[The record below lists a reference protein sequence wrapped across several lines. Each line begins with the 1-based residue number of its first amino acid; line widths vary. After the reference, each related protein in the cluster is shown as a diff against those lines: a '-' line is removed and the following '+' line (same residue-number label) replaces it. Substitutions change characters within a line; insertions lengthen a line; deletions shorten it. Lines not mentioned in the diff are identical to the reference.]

1 MVHVEAHRF
10 HPDQPQVQLGEPED
24 HPPGLILPN
33 GEINWNCPCLG
44 GMAIGLLYILKRQQK
59 NLLTISSGPCGIE
72 FREAF
77 SCFHYSQEEPKGKE
91 CLPKF
96 ADMQECMK
104 QYPELYEEKK
114 ADKEEAGEAETP
126 KEAGEAETIKEE
138 AGEDEKPKE
147 GGAEDKETEG
157 AAATEAGTKD
167 EEVAKPEA
175 ETSYGKAEE
184 ANKEDPSEPAVS
196 AEEVKS

>member
-1 MVHVEAHRF
+1 MLRIEMYHSL
-10 HPDQPQVQLGEPED
+10 QVTLAENND
-24 HPPGLILPN
+24 TPPGLILPN
-33 GEINWNCPCLG
+33 GDINWNCPCLG
-44 GMAIGLLYILKRQQK
+44 GMAV
-59 NLLTISSGPCGIE
+59 GPCGVE

-77 SCFHYSQEEPKGKE
+77 SCFHYSEEEPKGKE

-114 ADKEEAGEAETP
+114 ADKEEAEAEEP
-126 KEAGEAETIKEE
+126 KS
-138 AGEDEKPKE
+138 KE

-157 AAATEAGTKD
+157 ATATESGTKD

-175 ETSYGKAEE
+175 ETSSVKAEE
-184 ANKEDPSEPAVS
+184 ADKEDPSEPVVNT
-196 AEEVKS
+196 EEAKS